1 MNMLLVRGYDR
12 KGNRVQEKVRYRPT
26 FYLESKDPSRTKLRA
41 LDGTPVEEMHFDSM
55 SESRKFVETYKD
67 VPSFK
72 VYGND
77 RHIPAFIY
85 SQFPLTV
92 PYLPAL
98 IRICTLDIE
107 VGKEAWGYSEVDEAK
122 NPITAITVKNSTDN
136 TCHTWG
142 LKPYDSSKAIT
153 TRYAID
159 YRQFKTEGQMLE
171 DFLRWWIHPD
181 NSPDIIT
188 GWNVRAF
195 DIPYLVTRI
204 TNLGGDEAARVM
216 SPWNLVERKE
226 VKLRG
231 KAQLM
236 CELVGIQ
243 QLDYMDLFQKFA
255 YTYGAQE
262 QYTLNHI
269 AKVVLDANKLEYEG
283 TLDDLYHADHQ
294 NFINYNIIDVELVD
308 RLEEKLGL
316 IQLVLMMAY
325 MGGVNYADTLGT
337 TAIWD
342 SIIFRKLANSN
353 RIVPFQDEPPAHV
366 PQFSGGYVKD
376 VEVGMHEWVLSC
388 DVNSEYPNLI
398 VQYNM
403 SPETYI
409 PQTKMEVNPDMI
421 IDRILNDRP
430 LFSEDPEVCVAA
442 NGACFRKDIKGI
454 IPLIVEDLYER
465 RVKVKKEASTNKRL
479 LESLSKDSSDR
490 PIIEKVIA
498 KLDTEQLAVKILLN
512 SLFGACGNK
521 YFRHFNLAMAEGIT
535 LSGQTAIRLAEL
547 AVNRYVSKMI
557 GVEKD
562 RVLAVDTDSIYVT
575 LKDVV
580 DKFKPSDPISFLNEF
595 YEKGIGP
602 EIELIFE
609 KLFKATRAYKN
620 RMVMKREA
628 IADRG
633 VWTAKKRYILNVL
646 DNEGVRYAEPKLKI
660 MGIEA
665 IKSSTPAVCR
675 SEMKRMFKIIMSGD
689 EKKTQATIAEFRV
702 SFSSLP
708 PLQIAFPRGTSD
720 LETYECKSQI
730 YRKGTP
736 IHVRGSL
743 LYNHLLSVKGLE
755 SKYKSIKSGDKIR
768 FIYLKVP
775 NDIHENVIA
784 FPASIDL
791 PIEFGLHKFIDYD
804 LQFDKTF
811 LEPLQI
817 ILKSIGWTSKDSG
830 SLEEFFG

>member
-1 MNMLLVRGYDR
+1 
-12 KGNRVQEKVRYRPT
+12 
-26 FYLESKDPSRTKLRA
+26 
-41 LDGTPVEEMHFDSM
+41 
-55 SESRKFVETYKD
+55 
-67 VPSFK
+67 
-72 VYGND
+72 
-77 RHIPAFIY
+77 
-85 SQFPLTV
+85 
-92 PYLPAL
+92 
-98 IRICTLDIE
+98 
-107 VGKEAWGYSEVDEAK
+107 
-122 NPITAITVKNSTDN
+122 
-136 TCHTWG
+136 
-142 LKPYDSSKAIT
+142 
-153 TRYAID
+153 
-159 YRQFKTEGQMLE
+159 
-171 DFLRWWIHPD
+171 
-181 NSPDIIT
+181 
-188 GWNVRAF
+188 
-195 DIPYLVTRI
+195 
-204 TNLGGDEAARVM
+204 
-216 SPWNLVERKE
+216 
-226 VKLRG
+226 
-231 KAQLM
+231 
-236 CELVGIQ
+236 
-243 QLDYMDLFQKFA
+243 
-255 YTYGAQE
+255 
-262 QYTLNHI
+262 
-269 AKVVLDANKLEYEG
+269 
-283 TLDDLYHADHQ
+283 
-294 NFINYNIIDVELVD
+294 
-308 RLEEKLGL
+308 
-316 IQLVLMMAY
+316 
-325 MGGVNYADTLGT
+325 
-337 TAIWD
+337 
-342 SIIFRKLANSN
+342 
-353 RIVPFQDEPPAHV
+353 
-366 PQFSGGYVKD
+366 
-376 VEVGMHEWVLSC
+376 
-388 DVNSEYPNLI
+388 
-398 VQYNM
+398 
-403 SPETYI
+403 
-409 PQTKMEVNPDMI
+409 
-421 IDRILNDRP
+421 
-430 LFSEDPEVCVAA
+430 
-442 NGACFRKDIKGI
+442 
-454 IPLIVEDLYER
+454 
-465 RVKVKKEASTNKRL
+465 
-479 LESLSKDSSDR
+479 
-490 PIIEKVIA
+490 
-498 KLDTEQLAVKILLN
+498 
-512 SLFGACGNK
+512 
-521 YFRHFNLAMAEGIT
+521 MAEGIT